1 MAPPLSPASPRQ
13 LPVLLRGEVAPVRSW
28 VTEWSPARGALC
40 VAVILVGAGLYGA
53 AIGLWRSGEQA
64 LFTALKFPLILLLT
78 TAGNALLNGVLAP
91 LLGVNLTL
99 RQASVAILFS
109 FTIAATILAA
119 FAPLVLFLVWNVP
132 PLTSPDVR
140 DIYAVIQL
148 SQVGLIAFAGIVAN
162 VRLLQFLRELAG
174 SRPIAMRLLIAW
186 LAGNLL
192 LGTQLTWI
200 ARPFFGSP
208 NLPVQFFREDALR
221 GNFFESVSY
230 NARRLFTE

>member
-1 MAPPLSPASPRQ
+1 MPSFLSPASPRQ
-13 LPVLLRGEVAPVRSW
+13 LPLLLRGEPASVRGW
-28 VTEWSPARGALC
+28 VEHWSNARLALC
-40 VAVILVGAGLYGA
+40 LGVIVVGAGIYGA

-64 LFTALKFPLILLLT
+64 LFTAIKFPLILLLT

-91 LLGVNLTL
+91 LLGLNLTL
-99 RQASVAILFS
+99 RQASIAILLS
-109 FTIAATILAA
+109 FTLAATILAA
-119 FAPLVLFLVWNVP
+119 FAPLVFFLVWNVP
-132 PLTSPDVR
+132 PLTSPEVR
-140 DIYAVIQL
+140 DAYAVIQL

-162 VRLLQFLRELAG
+162 VRLLQLLRELAG
-174 SRPIAMRLLIAW
+174 SRAVATRILVAW

-208 NLPVQFFREDALR
+208 NLPVQFFRQDALK
-221 GNFFESVSY
+221 GNFFESVLY

>member
-1 MAPPLSPASPRQ
+1 MATPLSPASPRQ

-28 VTEWSPARGALC
+28 VTEGSPVRGTLC

-64 LFTALKFPLILLLT
+64 LFTAIKFPLILLLT

-109 FTIAATILAA
+109 FTIAASILAA

-132 PLTSPDVR
+132 PLTSPGVR
-140 DIYAVIQL
+140 DTYAVIQL

-174 SRPIAMRLLIAW
+174 SRPVALRLLIAW

-221 GNFFESVSY
+221 GNFFESVFN

>member
-1 MAPPLSPASPRQ
+1 MTALVSPASPRQ

-28 VTEWSPARGALC
+28 VAEGNLARVAFH
-40 VAVILVGAGLYGA
+40 VAVILAGAGIYGA

-64 LFTALKFPLILLLT
+64 LFTAVKFPLILLLT

-91 LLGVNLTL
+91 LLGVNLSL
-99 RQASVAILFS
+99 RQASVAILLSFS
-109 FTIAATILAA
+109 LAATILAA
-119 FAPLVLFLVWNVP
+119 LAPLVLFLVWNVP
-132 PLTSPDVR
+132 PLTSPAVR
-140 DIYAVIQL
+140 DAYAVIQL

-162 VRLLQFLRELAG
+162 VRLLQFLRDLAG
-174 SRPIAMRLLIAW
+174 SRAIALRLLIAW

-208 NLPVQFFREDALR
+208 NLPVQFLREDALR
-221 GNFFESVSY
+221 GNFFESVLY
-230 NARRLFTE
+230 NARRLFIE

>member
-1 MAPPLSPASPRQ
+1 MATPLSPASPRQ

-28 VTEWSPARGALC
+28 VTEGSPVRGTLC

-64 LFTALKFPLILLLT
+64 LFTAIKFPLILLLT

-109 FTIAATILAA
+109 FTIAASILAA

-132 PLTSPDVR
+132 PLTSPAVR
-140 DIYAVIQL
+140 DTYAVIQL
-148 SQVGLIAFAGIVAN
+148 SQVGLIAFAGVVAN
-162 VRLLQFLRELAG
+162 IRLLQFLRELAG
-174 SRPIAMRLLIAW
+174 SRPVALRLLIAW

-208 NLPVQFFREDALR
+208 NLPVQFFRDDALR
-221 GNFFESVSY
+221 GNFFESVFY

>member
-1 MAPPLSPASPRQ
+1 MASFLSPASPRQ
-13 LPVLLRGEVAPVRSW
+13 LPVLLRGEPASVRGW
-28 VTEWSPARGALC
+28 VEHWSNARLALC
-40 VAVILVGAGLYGA
+40 LGVIVVGAGIYGA

-64 LFTALKFPLILLLT
+64 LFTAIKFPLILLLT

-91 LLGVNLTL
+91 LLGLNLTL
-99 RQASVAILFS
+99 RQASIAILLS
-109 FTIAATILAA
+109 FTLAATILAA
-119 FAPLVLFLVWNVP
+119 FAPLVFFLVWNVP
-132 PLTSPDVR
+132 PLTSPEVR
-140 DIYAVIQL
+140 DAYAVIQL

-162 VRLLQFLRELAG
+162 VRLLQLLRELAG
-174 SRPIAMRLLIAW
+174 SRAVATRILVAW

-208 NLPVQFFREDALR
+208 NLPVQFFRQDALK
-221 GNFFESVSY
+221 GNFFESVLY

>member
-1 MAPPLSPASPRQ
+1 MATPLSPASPRQ

-28 VTEWSPARGALC
+28 VTEGSPVRGTLC

-53 AIGLWRSGEQA
+53 AIGRWRSGEQA
-64 LFTALKFPLILLLT
+64 LFTAIKFPLILLLT
-78 TAGNALLNGVLAP
+78 TAGNAVLNGVLAP

-109 FTIAATILAA
+109 FTIAASILAA

-132 PLTSPDVR
+132 PLTSPGGR
-140 DIYAVIQL
+140 NTYAVIQL
-148 SQVGLIAFAGIVAN
+148 SQVGLIAFAGVVAN

-174 SRPIAMRLLIAW
+174 SRPVALRLLIAW

-208 NLPVQFFREDALR
+208 NLPVQFFRDDALQ
-221 GNFFESVSY
+221 GNFFESVFY
-230 NARRLFTE
+230 NARRLFPE

>member
-1 MAPPLSPASPRQ
+1 MASFLSPASPRQ
-13 LPVLLRGEVAPVRSW
+13 LPLLLRGEPATVRVW
-28 VTEWSPARGALC
+28 VERSSNARLAFCLG
-40 VAVILVGAGLYGA
+40 VIVVGAGIYGA

-64 LFTALKFPLILLLT
+64 LFTAIKFPLILLLT

-91 LLGVNLTL
+91 LLGLNLTL
-99 RQASVAILFS
+99 RQASIAILLS
-109 FTIAATILAA
+109 FTLAATILAA
-119 FAPLVLFLVWNVP
+119 FAPLVFFLVWNVP
-132 PLTSPDVR
+132 PLTSPEVR
-140 DIYAVIQL
+140 DAYAVIQL

-162 VRLLQFLRELAG
+162 VRLLQLLRELAG
-174 SRPIAMRLLIAW
+174 SRAVATRILVAW

-208 NLPVQFFREDALR
+208 NLPVQFFRQDALK
-221 GNFFESVSY
+221 GNFFESVLY

>member
-1 MAPPLSPASPRQ
+1 MASFLSPASPRQ
-13 LPVLLRGEVAPVRSW
+13 LPVLLRGEPASVRGW
-28 VTEWSPARGALC
+28 VEHWSNARLALC
-40 VAVILVGAGLYGA
+40 LGVIVVGAGIYGA

-64 LFTALKFPLILLLT
+64 LFTAIKFPLILLLT

-91 LLGVNLTL
+91 LLGLNLTL
-99 RQASVAILFS
+99 RQASIAILLS
-109 FTIAATILAA
+109 FTLAATILAA
-119 FAPLVLFLVWNVP
+119 FAPLVFFLVWNVP
-132 PLTSPDVR
+132 PLTSPEVR
-140 DIYAVIQL
+140 DAYAVIQL

-162 VRLLQFLRELAG
+162 VRLLQLLRELAG
-174 SRPIAMRLLIAW
+174 SRAVATRILVAW

-208 NLPVQFFREDALR
+208 NLPVQFFRQDALN
-221 GNFFESVSY
+221 GNFFESVLY

>member
-1 MAPPLSPASPRQ
+1 MATPLSPASPRQ

-28 VTEWSPARGALC
+28 VTEGSPVRGTLC

-64 LFTALKFPLILLLT
+64 LFTAIKFPLILLLT

-109 FTIAATILAA
+109 FTIAASILAA

-132 PLTSPDVR
+132 PLTSPTVR
-140 DIYAVIQL
+140 DTYAVIQL
-148 SQVGLIAFAGIVAN
+148 SQVGLIAFAGVVAN

-174 SRPIAMRLLIAW
+174 SRPVALRLLIAW

-208 NLPVQFFREDALR
+208 NLPVEFFRDDALR
-221 GNFFESVSY
+221 GNFFESVFY